1 MAFVQA
7 LHTTVDGR
15 ARFKVAGLYRCL
27 PLRNYIEVHLAGEQE
42 IIRVSINILTGNL
55 LVLFAS
61 VRPVAEMA
69 SCIEAIVACFH
80 KENIAGEHPGTVPA
94 PIAEV
99 ATGKTSAPRAQSRGL
114 LPKTVPSRG
123 KVRRMVVH
131 AEDQEAQ
138 SWHLMDAGD
147 VISIVDTDQGT
158 GLTLSAIQ
166 ARLKKYGPNILPE
179 AVPRSRWSIFFGQ
192 FMSLPVGLLAAASI
206 ISAVTGGLADAL
218 IIISVIG
225 INAAIGYVTESQSEK
240 IIYSLK
246 TLVRPSA
253 LVKREGQMREVG
265 TEEVVPGDLL
275 ILRPGSYVGA
285 DARLLA
291 TQHLSIDESA
301 LTGESMPVTKITDP
315 LDSEDLPL
323 ADRTNMVYMGTMVTG
338 GQGLAVVVGTGRFT
352 ELGQIQLLLGEAR
365 APETP
370 MEKQLNRVGQQLVII
385 SGAVCGL
392 VFLLGLL
399 RGYGLLQMLK
409 LSISLAVA
417 AVPEGLPAVATTTL
431 ALGIR
436 RMQRHHALIRH
447 LDAVETLGAVQ
458 TICLDKT
465 GTLTL
470 NRMSVTA
477 LYAGHDYL
485 EVQEGRLIGSSGEVN
500 PYERE
505 DLLKLMHILVLCN
518 ESAVFKKNGEFI
530 VQGSATENALI
541 DMAMR
546 CGVDVVGLRD
556 RYPLQA
562 IQHRSDNCNYMAT
575 LHERSASRE
584 TLTAVKGSP
593 PEVLANCQWLLRE
606 GVKAPLTEED
616 RKQIEAENAAMAGNA
631 LRVLGIACA
640 WNGHDPLALASEQ
653 AFAFPD
659 GLVWLGLVGMKDP
672 LRPRM
677 KELLATFH
685 EAGIRTI
692 MITGDQTP
700 TAFAIGQELNL
711 SRGEQLEVLES
722 THLSDMDPD
731 LLRALCEKIQVFSRV
746 SPAHK
751 LKIVYALQQSG
762 QVVAMTGDGIN
773 DGPALKAADIG
784 IAMGHTG
791 TDVAREVAD
800 VVLEDDNLET
810 MIVAISQGRTIY
822 HNIRKTVHYLLS
834 TNASEIITMV
844 AMTATGVS
852 QPLTTMQLLWINLM
866 SDIFPGLALAME
878 VPEPDVLSRP
888 PRDPQEPL
896 IQPEDYR
903 RIIFE
908 AATLS
913 AGALGAY
920 GYGSLRYGPGAQA
933 GTLAF
938 LSLSTG
944 QILHALSCRSRQPLL
959 FAGGEAKKLAPNPYL
974 RLAVGGTLALQG
986 AALLIPGLRNFLGIT
1001 AISPSDVIVIG
1012 AGAIAPLVIN
1022 EATKRSIVP

>member
-1 MAFVQA
+1 MAFLQA
-7 LHTTVDGR
+7 LHTTVHGR
-15 ARFKVAGLYRCL
+15 ARFKVAGLYRCS
-27 PLRNYIEVHLAGEQE
+27 PLKSYIEVHLAGEQE
-42 IIRVSINILTGNL
+42 ITRVSISIVTGNI
-55 LVLFAS
+55 LVLFNSGRQA
-61 VRPVAEMA
+61 AEMA
-69 SCIEAIVACFH
+69 SCVELIVARFH
-80 KENIAGEHPGTVPA
+80 EEHVTGVRKGA
-94 PIAEV
+94 ILEQVV
-99 ATGKTSAPRAQSRGL
+99 AVSVSPLPTQKALQPRSGL
-114 LPKTVPSRG
+114 SKVVPSRG
-123 KVRRMVVH
+123 KVRRMVLH
-131 AEDQEAQ
+131 AEEQEIKA
-138 SWHLMDAGD
+138 WHLL
-147 VISIVDTDQGT
+147 DTDRVLLDTGSDQGA
-158 GLTLSAIQ
+158 GLTALAIQ
-166 ARLKKYGPNILPE
+166 ARFRKYGPNILPE
-179 AVPRSRWSIFFGQ
+179 AVPRSRWSIFCGQ

-206 ISAVTGGLADAL
+206 ISFATGGLADAL
-218 IIISVIG
+218 IIMIVIG

-240 IIYSLK
+240 IIHSLK
-246 TLVRPSA
+246 NLVRPSA
-253 LVKREGQMREVG
+253 LVRREGQMREIG
-265 TEEVVPGDLL
+265 AEEVVPGDLL
-275 ILRPGSYVGA
+275 VLRPGSYVGA
-285 DARLLA
+285 DARLLE
-291 TQHLSIDESA
+291 TKHLSIDESA
-301 LTGESMPVTKITDP
+301 LTGESMPVGKVTIP
-315 LDSEDLPL
+315 LDVEDLPL

-338 GQGLAVVVGTGRFT
+338 GQGLAIVVGTGRFT
-352 ELGQIQLLLGEAR
+352 ELGRIQLLLGEAR
-365 APETP
+365 PPETP
-370 MEKQLNRVGQQLVII
+370 MEKQLNRVGQQLVMVG
-385 SGAVCGL
+385 GAVCGL

-409 LSISLAVA
+409 VSISLAVA
-417 AVPEGLPAVATTTL
+417 AVPEGLPTVATTTL

-447 LDAVETLGAVQ
+447 LDAVETLGSVQ

-477 LYAGHDYL
+477 LHVGHDYL
-485 EVQEGRLIGSSGEVN
+485 EVRDGRFIGNCGEQK
-500 PYERE
+500 PYAQD
-505 DLLKLMHILVLCN
+505 DLLKLIHVLVLCN
-518 ESAVFKKNGEFI
+518 ESAVLKKDGESI

-546 CGVDVVGLRD
+546 CGVDVADLREQ
-556 RYPLQA
+556 YPLQD
-562 IQHRSDNCNYMAT
+562 IQHRSDNCNYMVT
-575 LHERSASRE
+575 LHERVASRE
-584 TLTAVKGSP
+584 RLTAVKGSP
-593 PEVLANCQWLLRE
+593 PEVLGNCQWMLRE
-606 GVKAPLTEED
+606 GTKVPLTEED
-616 RKQIEAENAAMAGNA
+616 RKEIEAGNTAMAGNA
-631 LRVLGIACA
+631 LRVLGVGCA
-640 WNGHDPLALASEQ
+640 WNGYDPAACEVTSP
-653 AFAFPD
+653 FPD
-659 GLVWLGLVGMKDP
+659 GLVWLGLVGMRDP

-685 EAGIRTI
+685 EAGIQTI

-700 TAFAIGQELNL
+700 TAFAIGKELNM
-711 SRGEQLEVLES
+711 SRGGQLEILES

-731 LLRALCEKIQVFSRV
+731 LLRALCEKVQVFSRV

-762 QVVAMTGDGIN
+762 RVVAMTGDGIN

-834 TNASEIITMV
+834 TNASEILTMV
-844 AMTATGVS
+844 AMTAAGVS
-852 QPLTTMQLLWINLM
+852 QPLTAMQLLWINLL

-896 IQPEDYR
+896 IPPDDYK

-913 AGALGAY
+913 AGALGSY
-920 GYGSLRYGPGAQA
+920 GYGRLRYGPGAQA

-944 QILHALSCRSRQPLL
+944 QILHAFSCRSRQPLL
-959 FAGGEAKKLAPNPYL
+959 FGGGDAKKLPPNPYL
-974 RLAVGGTLALQG
+974 RLAVGGTLVLQG
-986 AALLIPGLRNFLGIT
+986 AALFIPGLRNLLGIT
-1001 AISPSDVIVIG
+1001 TIRPSDAIVIG
-1012 AGAIAPLVIN
+1012 IGALAPLVIN